1 MRHGVVFLVVFIAVA
16 IIAVP
21 VSYHI
26 YSFSNVRTRQKTQLP
41 SVPENKTLTVSPLIG
56 PKLILNI
63 DAPNDINLDMQ
74 YISMTVQVFGSDFM
88 GSQVYCLLNTSV
100 PHNGN
105 YTFLINSTFY
115 NISMSYVRGGFG
127 DNGASLNAVAL
138 YNTKDGGQAGYN
150 NIDFFPEQVHI
161 ARMRVSGNM
170 TFLNEYFENTG
181 FDFQQYGVV
190 QFVNVT
196 LYCDL

>member
-1 MRHGVVFLVVFIAVA
+1 MRRGIVFLVLVVIVASIA
-16 IIAVP
+16 IP

-26 YSFSNVRTRQKTQLP
+26 YSFSNARARQKTQLL
-41 SVPENKTLTVSPLIG
+41 SVSKNRTLTVSPLIG

-74 YISMTVQVFGSDFM
+74 DISMTVQVFGSDFM
-88 GSQVYCLLNTSV
+88 GSQVYCLLNTSI

-105 YTFLINSTFY
+105 YTFLISSIFY
-115 NISMSYVRGGFG
+115 NISMSYVKGGFG

-138 YNTKDGGQAGYN
+138 YNTRDGGQAGYN
-150 NIDFFPEQVHI
+150 NIVFWPERVHI
-161 ARMRVSGNM
+161 VNMRVSGNM

-181 FDFQQYGVV
+181 FDFQQYGIV
-190 QFVNVT
+190 QFINVT